1 MYSLVFVL
9 FTSLQSTFSKSALF
23 SLSFIF
29 VDIFM
34 MEKYIYLFLCVIIVK
49 SRDRICVKVMV
60 LLLHF
65 SAYFLPGP
73 PRLGGGGAYPSCH
86 WLKNGPH
93 HLSNIS
99 MALAEAN
106 CYISYI
112 ICNVTLSATSS
123 APSTNKKH
131 NCCEMICCFG
141 LFNIK

>member
-34 MEKYIYLFLCVIIVK
+34 LEKYIYLFLCVIIVK

-65 SAYFLPGP
+65 SAYFLPGLP
-73 PRLGGGGAYPSCH
+73 A
-86 WLKNGPH
+86 
-93 HLSNIS
+93 
-99 MALAEAN
+99 
-106 CYISYI
+106 
-112 ICNVTLSATSS
+112 
-123 APSTNKKH
+123 
-131 NCCEMICCFG
+131 
-141 LFNIK
+141 